1 MAPGTA
7 FSYTRR
13 CLRGRPATYT
23 AGMAKTTAKK
33 TRLGRGL
40 SSLLNVEPEKKP
52 QPAQTDAPAAP
63 VMRETPADP
72 APGPTRPPSPAA
84 EPEPAATQ
92 PAAPDGRPLEV
103 PVDRI
108 DPNPHQPRRSFDEAE
123 LNELAASLKTN
134 GLIQP
139 IVVRPSPTEGRFE
152 LIAGERR
159 LRASKLAGFKT
170 IQVVVRE
177 TDAMTQ
183 AQLALVENIQRSDL
197 NPLERAESY
206 RTLLDQLGLTVT
218 ELATRLGEDRSTV
231 SNHLRLLDLA
241 EPVRLLIRDR
251 VLSLGHA
258 KVLAGVEDEAEQV
271 RLAKL
276 VAGQELSVRNLEK
289 LVADPAG
296 TPGGGSKQ
304 EPTPAAL
311 ARQQHLSRVSDQIG
325 GVLGTRVEVKGKKGG
340 RGQIV
345 IHYRDLDAFDDLLRR
360 MNVELDD

>member
-1 MAPGTA
+1 
-7 FSYTRR
+7 
-13 CLRGRPATYT
+13 
-23 AGMAKTTAKK
+23 MAKATAKK

-40 SSLLNVEPEKKP
+40 SSLLNVEPDKKA
-52 QPAQTDAPAAP
+52 QPAATDAPAAP
-63 VMRETPADP
+63 STPVMRETPSDP
-72 APGPTRPPSPAA
+72 APAATPPSPAA
-84 EPEPAATQ
+84 DAEPAAAR
-92 PAAPDGRPLEV
+92 PAAPAPDGRPLEV
-103 PVDRI
+103 PVELV

-139 IVVRPSPTEGRFE
+139 IVVRPSATDGRYE

-159 LRASKLAGFKT
+159 LRASKLAGLGT

-206 RTLLDQLGLTVT
+206 RTLSDQLGLTVT

-258 KVLAGVEDEAEQV
+258 KVLAGVEDAAEQA

-289 LVADPAG
+289 LVAGPAG
-296 TPGGGSKQ
+296 VAAGGGVQ

-311 ARQQHLSRVSDQIG
+311 ARQQHLARVSDQIG
-325 GVLGTRVEVKGKKGG
+325 GALGARVEVKGKKGG